1 MRSKALRQIADAI
14 RFLEW
19 LEKLPPEDFLRGERC
34 LIGVL
39 LSLRSVEILQP
50 QQVAEAFHGLVVC
63 LGETLKVMVDSA
75 LFHDG
80 VCREAGFDFGIDREV
95 RAGDGAVPDI
105 VIALAAADE
114 LAAVFPQNLTD
125 FFLIFGDYAE
135 ILS

>member
-50 QQVAEAFHGLVVC
+50 QHVAAAFHGPVPG
-63 LGETLKVMVDSA
+63 LGEE
-75 LFHDG
+75 
-80 VCREAGFDFGIDREV
+80 RFGSLGEGTEQ
-95 RAGDGAVPDI
+95 RASRV
-105 VIALAAADE
+105 L
-114 LAAVFPQNLTD
+114 LHWR
-125 FFLIFGDYAE
+125 
-135 ILS
+135 